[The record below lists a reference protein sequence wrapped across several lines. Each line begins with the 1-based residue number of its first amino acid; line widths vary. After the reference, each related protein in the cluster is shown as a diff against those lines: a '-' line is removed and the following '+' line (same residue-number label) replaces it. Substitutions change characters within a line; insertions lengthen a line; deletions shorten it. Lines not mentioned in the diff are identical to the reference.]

1 MIMKTKKKFYIT
13 MAIDE
18 YAGKETFVATCDD
31 VDNGGSVNGSDGEFG
46 FESYAEAEKTMN
58 ELKEYAEEKGYVNL
72 KFWIMVDDQPD
83 DNKEHNA
90 VSSRQKDINRLS
102 WETMSELHA
111 AVHKA
116 MDELRGKRTLEAML
130 QSELYGELL
139 NMAMLGSDRF
149 FKTAKKQMTYEKK
162 RNYLLKALYD
172 RMNMFYH
179 YAVAKGSE
187 LPGIKWHI
195 EDDGTFYLNLS
206 DCALNLEH
214 SFEDPHADAH
224 DKQRNGR
231 LFSIGLN
238 VPLLEREDP
247 ESEAS
252 HLYGEYDE
260 FLKFYVWFDADKECR
275 DIYPSE
281 YSHKQAILDTL
292 AQLDVIADMANNNQS
307 NK

>member
-1 MIMKTKKKFYIT
+1 MIMKAKKKFYIT

-58 ELKEYAEEKGYVNL
+58 ELEEYAEEKGYVNL

-90 VSSRQKDINRLS
+90 VSSRQEDINRLS
-102 WETMSELHA
+102 WETLRELHFAAFHAMSE
-111 AVHKA
+111 
-116 MDELRGKRTLEAML
+116 MQRELTLENML
-130 QSELYGELL
+130 QSEVYGELWMIT
-139 NMAMLGSDRF
+139 NLGRDRWY
-149 FKTAKKQMTYEKK
+149 KTQKKQIGYKNK
-162 RNYLLKALYD
+162 RNNLLKELYG

-179 YAVAKGSE
+179 YAVVKGCE
-187 LPGIKWHI
+187 LPGIKWFI
-195 EDDGTFYLNLS
+195 QDDGMFYVVLGA
-206 DCALNLEH
+206 CALNLVH

-224 DKQRNGR
+224 DKQRDGR
-231 LFSIGLN
+231 LIGIGLN

-247 ESEAS
+247 ESETS

-260 FLKFYVWFDADKECR
+260 FLKFGVWFDIDKECR

-281 YSHKQAILDTL
+281 DSHEIAILDTL
-292 AQLDVIADMANNNQS
+292 AQLDVIADMTNNNQL